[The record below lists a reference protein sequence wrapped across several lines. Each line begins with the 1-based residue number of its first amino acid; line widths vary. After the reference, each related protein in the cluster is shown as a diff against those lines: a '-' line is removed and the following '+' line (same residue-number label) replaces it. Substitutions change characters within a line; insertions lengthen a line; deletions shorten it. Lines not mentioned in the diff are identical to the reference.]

1 MLLAR
6 GPSLSAMHVRLTT
19 KGLLPRSL
27 RGRPA
32 GLWSTYLSFPALE
45 RSKEKTGGRLG
56 SHLPASPDRPPPD
69 SGPEL
74 ARVRATCEKQHGTI
88 LQLRRLLV
96 SGSRGVEALAVVI
109 QHLLAEREEALRQR
123 KATSQELATLREE
136 LVLASTAR
144 EQLERDKRDQQTTYE
159 GLIQKLDQHYQAD
172 RTELEERLRDFYTAE
187 CEKLRTLCIREAEN
201 YKEQLQGQVD
211 TLTTSHEAFKQACE
225 SSHAEKIDLL
235 REEYETSL
243 SEIKRSHEQD
253 KKSLEDSLLER
264 RELLEKQILELQAEN
279 EAVGERLKQEEQR
292 RLSREK
298 ADQNPQLMYL
308 EQELESLRA
317 VLEIKN
323 EKLHQQ
329 DIKLLKMEKLVD
341 HNAALV
347 EKLQRL
353 QQENEELKA
362 RMDKHLAFSRQLSTE
377 QAVLQESLEKESKVN
392 KRLSMENEELLWKLH
407 NGDLCSPRKSPPA
420 PQDPSPSSS
429 PR

>member
-1 MLLAR
+1 MGCA
-6 GPSLSAMHVRLTT
+6 GS
-19 KGLLPRSL
+19 GLCLYTPC
-27 RGRPA
+27 A
-32 GLWSTYLSFPALE
+32 
-45 RSKEKTGGRLG
+45 
-56 SHLPASPDRPPPD
+56 
-69 SGPEL
+69 
-74 ARVRATCEKQHGTI
+74 ATQ
-88 LQLRRLLV
+88 
-96 SGSRGVEALAVVI
+96 
-109 QHLLAEREEALRQR
+109 REEALKQR
-123 KATSQELATLREE
+123 KAASQELATLREE

-144 EQLERDKRDQQTTYE
+144 EQLERDKRDLQTTYE

-211 TLTTSHEAFKQACE
+211 TLKTSHEAFKQACE

-243 SEIKRSHEQD
+243 SEIKKSHEQER
-253 KKSLEDSLLER
+253 KSLEDSLLER

-407 NGDLCSPRKSPPA
+407 NGDLCSPRRSPPA
-420 PQDPSPSSS
+420 PRDPSPSSS